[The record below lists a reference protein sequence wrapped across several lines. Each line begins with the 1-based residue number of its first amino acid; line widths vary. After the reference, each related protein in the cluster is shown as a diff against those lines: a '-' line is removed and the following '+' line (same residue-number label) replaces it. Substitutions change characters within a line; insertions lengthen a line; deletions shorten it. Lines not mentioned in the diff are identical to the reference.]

1 MTTTLRVALAAC
13 AITLLAAAGASAQA
27 SAKIAFV
34 NSQKL
39 LPQAPGFADAQQ
51 TIETET
57 EGVKAQEQKMSDS
70 LNALVA
76 AYQQVQ
82 GTLTTQQRQSRE
94 ASLRAMQQSFQQRAT
109 ALEARATQHQADLI
123 QPIMEQ
129 IRGVIEQLR
138 VEGGFAAV
146 FDAGSQAGVVVAM
159 DTTLD
164 ITDKVVAKL
173 KQLGPARVTSKPSVP
188 VTPAKPAPAPVAQ
201 PTGVSRPPEMR
212 GR

>member
-1 MTTTLRVALAAC
+1 APR
-13 AITLLAAAGASAQA
+13 AITLPAAAGSAQA
-27 SAKIAFV
+27 PAKIAFV

-70 LNALVA
+70 LNSLVTS
-76 AYQQVQ
+76 YQQVQ
-82 GTLTTQQRQSRE
+82 GTLTAAQRTSRE
-94 ASLRAMQQSFQQRAT
+94 ASIRAKQQEFQQRAT

-138 VEGGFAAV
+138 LEGGYLAV
-146 FDAGSQAGVVVAM
+146 FDAGSQSGVVVAM
-159 DTTLD
+159 DTSLD
-164 ITDKVVAKL
+164 LTEKVIAKL
-173 KQLGPARVTSKPSVP
+173 KAAGPAKTSTKPSVP
-188 VTPAKPAPAPVAQ
+188 ATPVKPSAAP
-201 PTGVSRPPEMR
+201 
-212 GR
+212 

>member
-1 MTTTLRVALAAC
+1 MTTTIRTALAAC
-13 AITLLAAAGASAQA
+13 AITFFAAAGAAQA
-27 SAKIAFV
+27 PAKIAFV

-70 LNALVA
+70 LNSLVQ

-82 GTLTTQQRQSRE
+82 GTLTAPQKASRE
-94 ASLRAMQQSFQQRAT
+94 ASIRAKQQEFQGRAT
-109 ALEARATQHQADLI
+109 ALEARATQHQADLV

-129 IRGVIEQLR
+129 IRGVIEQMR
-138 VEGGFAAV
+138 IEGGFAAV

-164 ITDKVVAKL
+164 ITDKVIAKL
-173 KQLGPARVTSKPSVP
+173 KDAGPAKGLPKPSVP
-188 VTPAKPAPAPVAQ
+188 VTPVKPAPAPVAK
-201 PTGVSRPPEMR
+201 PTGVSRPPTMR
-212 GR
+212 GV